1 MDKYIEHLIKET
13 PNDMEL
19 GRRVR
24 ELYNSSSMLKD
35 DTLSEEYLKYWTCEH
50 CNEHTHEAE
59 YDYLGNG
66 TNHLGCDLKAE
77 DTDKEVHEHSM
88 GAGFVQKDVKH
99 FADGFH
105 EGNWE
110 KD

>member
-1 MDKYIEHLIKET
+1 MDKIIGEIIKET
-13 PNDMEL
+13 PNDTEL
-19 GRRVR
+19 GAKIR
-24 ELYNSSSMLKD
+24 ELYPQITKEEV
-35 DTLSEEYLKYWTCEH
+35 LSKEYLEHWTCDH
-50 CNEHTHEAE
+50 CGKNTHEVE

-66 TNHLGCDLKAE
+66 TNHLQCDLIAE
-77 DTDKEVHEHSM
+77 DTDKEVHEHPM
-88 GAGFVQKDVKH
+88 GAGFAQKDVKH

>member
-1 MDKYIEHLIKET
+1 MDKIIGEIIKET

-19 GRRVR
+19 GAKIR
-24 ELYNSSSMLKD
+24 ELYPQITKEEV
-35 DTLSEEYLKYWTCEH
+35 LSKEYLEHWTCDH
-50 CNEHTHEAE
+50 CGKNTHEVE

-66 TNHLGCDLKAE
+66 TNHLQCDLIAE

-88 GAGFVQKDVKH
+88 GAGFAQKDVKH